1 MTRGRRKKLERDN
14 NYSSQEDSEGIR
26 FLKWEVKF
34 CFKGMN
40 WVPKPNMLWPWFKEP
55 RNARWYGF
63 QESKWDREKVLIKIF
78 FADF

>member
-1 MTRGRRKKLERDN
+1 LTRGRRKKLERDN

-40 WVPKPNMLWPWFKEP
+40 WVPKPNMALALVQRTKKCKMVWLS
-55 RNARWYGF
+55 RVQMG
-63 QESKWDREKVLIKIF
+63 
-78 FADF
+78 